1 MASTITTTTT
11 TGNSP
16 ELDESELALL
26 KLSRRIDIFY
36 IHQLKVVL
44 SGLNIT
50 KTRTNQKSA
59 LNDLFGCV
67 KEKIPDKKEA
77 LTFLCQVLEILGW
90 SDLNDLKPYILSP
103 AIYDTR
109 TRHKGVDIRLTV
121 LQFVHSLIECDF
133 EILRACVCS
142 HCGVAVD
149 RIENRAILVEVIF
162 DEVIKQDKDVHV
174 TLIYH
179 IARCFNREQFILE
192 YCKRHSISLPG
203 MYMHS

>member
-1 MASTITTTTT
+1 M
-11 TGNSP
+11 
-16 ELDESELALL
+16 EDSEFALV

-36 IHQLKVVL
+36 IPPFKVVI
-44 SGLNIT
+44 SGLDIT
-50 KTRTNQKSA
+50 KTRTSQKSA

-77 LTFLCQVLEILGW
+77 LTFLYQVLEILGW
-90 SDLNDLKPYILSP
+90 RDLKDLKPCILSP
-103 AIYDTR
+103 ANYDTR

-121 LQFVHSLIECDF
+121 LQFVYSLKECDF

-149 RIENRAILVEVIF
+149 WIKNRTILVEAIF

-174 TLIYH
+174 TLIYR
-179 IARCFNREQFILE
+179 IACCFNREQCIME
-192 YCKRHSISLPG
+192 
-203 MYMHS
+203 

>member
-1 MASTITTTTT
+1 MASTITTTT

-90 SDLNDLKPYILSP
+90 RDLKDLKPCILSP
-103 AIYDTR
+103 ANYDTR
-109 TRHKGVDIRLTV
+109 TRYKGVDIRLTV
-121 LQFVHSLIECDF
+121 LQFVHNLKECDF

-142 HCGVAVD
+142 HCGVSVD

-162 DEVIKQDKDVHV
+162 DEVIKQGKDVHV